1 MKSIKLVLA
10 AMLLVF
16 FMQLKAQKTQN
27 SAFFYNGPEKT
38 VLQTSTHT
46 AFISFKKDIPVERYD
61 KILQKHAGILKIENY
76 KAVNGA
82 CASDPLEICGFGT
95 VALVADDPYR
105 LGHLPS
111 AVRERT
117 LGEVEAQMLASPDQ
131 EVQAAGLLLG
141 ARARVESR
149 DHIDRLVR
157 LAVASQD
164 PLVYAIAL
172 EGCNSW
178 TGREAASCALLSAS
192 QLVRL
197 DPEDAQP
204 WLDLAA
210 QAQAQHDPDAE
221 FEAMRHAATARR
233 SGSHQGFMASLV
245 DRALGARSRTAQRTF
260 AASES
265 WRIQQSWSP
274 SNTKQAQLF
283 CAADKLDLDR
293 RDLCEAI
300 AATLAYR
307 GTSVS
312 DLGIG
317 LTIGRS
323 LGWSTVQ
330 LEPLQQEYDAL
341 SEVVAAPLMGADLS
355 CLAIDRMQDWMRK
368 VDARGE
374 RGAMREVLSRS
385 GRSIEDWSDRHRKS
399 ATLAMVT
406 AQAAAHSMEKETT
419 H

>member
-1 MKSIKLVLA
+1 MPPLELERREALCKCGNLWQVPRRTPQGMDMGSPDAKRAVRRRSLGVLIVLA
-10 AMLLVF
+10 TGLWSLNIATWPDHGRRPLRSGESGTTILVR
-16 FMQLKAQKTQN
+16 
-27 SAFFYNGPEKT
+27 
-38 VLQTSTHT
+38 HT
-46 AFISFKKDIPVERYD
+46 LSEAPWRP
-61 KILQKHAGILKIENY
+61 AGVGLPPAPHIRKMPAL
-76 KAVNGA
+76 ATADPGSP
-82 CASDPLEICGFGT
+82 ASDPLEICGFGT

-245 DRALGARSRTAQRTF
+245 DRALGTRSKTAQRTF

-265 WRIQQSWSP
+265 
-274 SNTKQAQLF
+274 
-283 CAADKLDLDR
+283 
-293 RDLCEAI
+293 
-300 AATLAYR
+300 
-307 GTSVS
+307 
-312 DLGIG
+312 
-317 LTIGRS
+317 
-323 LGWSTVQ
+323 
-330 LEPLQQEYDAL
+330 
-341 SEVVAAPLMGADLS
+341 
-355 CLAIDRMQDWMRK
+355 
-368 VDARGE
+368 
-374 RGAMREVLSRS
+374 
-385 GRSIEDWSDRHRKS
+385 
-399 ATLAMVT
+399 
-406 AQAAAHSMEKETT
+406 
-419 H
+419 